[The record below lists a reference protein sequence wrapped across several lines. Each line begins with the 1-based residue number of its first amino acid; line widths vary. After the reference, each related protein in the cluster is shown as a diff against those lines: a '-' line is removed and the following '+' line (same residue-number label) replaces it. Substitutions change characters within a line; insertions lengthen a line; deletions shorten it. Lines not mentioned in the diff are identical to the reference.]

1 MQRTLAIIKPDAYEK
16 KVAGKI
22 ISRIIEEGFEIRG
35 MRLVHLS
42 KRDAEGLYQ
51 VHKERPFYSQLT
63 DFMSSGPAVI
73 LALEG
78 ADAITRWRELIG
90 PTNPAD
96 APEGTIRKLYA
107 TNVERNAVHGSDSP
121 ASADEEISYFFSGLD
136 LV

>member
-51 VHKERPFYSQLT
+51 VHKERPFFGQLI

-78 ADAITRWRELIG
+78 ADAIARWRELIG

-121 ASADEEISYFFSGLD
+121 ASGDEEISYFFSGLD

>member
-51 VHKERPFYSQLT
+51 VHKERPFFGQLI

-78 ADAITRWRELIG
+78 ADAIARWRELIG

-121 ASADEEISYFFSGLD
+121 ASADEEISFFFSGLD

>member
-16 KVAGKI
+16 KVTGKI

-51 VHKERPFYSQLT
+51 VHKERPFFGQLI

-78 ADAITRWRELIG
+78 ADAIVRWRELIG

-121 ASADEEISYFFSGLD
+121 ASADEEISFFFSGLD